1 MSCKLKLSVILT
13 TYERPAH
20 LERSLASLALQ
31 RGVEG
36 QFEVIV
42 ADDGSRDRTHSV
54 VRRFARTVD
63 FPVKLT
69 SHTHQGF
76 RVALCRNDGVRAS
89 VAPYLL
95 FTDSDCIFPPDHL
108 SKHLRASRPRIVRAG
123 DCYRLDQQATERL
136 NLAAIAAGAYL
147 RWVSGGERRRMLH
160 RLIKD
165 PCYQLLGHPAKP
177 KLTGCNI
184 GIARRDLEAV
194 NGFDESF
201 VGWGCEDDDLAFRLR
216 KSGVQIVSVLHYT
229 SAYHLWHPTHPT
241 RPEKWNDGPNVTRL
255 QNLDRPVRCDA
266 GLVQLVDE
274 AVCIPFARSANI
286 SFPAARQ
293 SKKAA

>member
-1 MSCKLKLSVILT
+1 MPCKLELSVILT
-13 TYERPAH
+13 TYQRPAH

-36 QFEVIV
+36 RFEVVV

-54 VRRFARTVD
+54 VRRFARTVS

-69 SHTHQGF
+69 THAHQGF

-89 VAPYLL
+89 DAPYLL
-95 FTDSDCIFPPDHL
+95 FTDSDCIFPPNHL
-108 SKHLRASRPRIVRAG
+108 RQHLRASRPRIVRAG
-123 DCYRLDQQATERL
+123 DCYRLDQHATQQL
-136 NLAAIAAGAYL
+136 NLAAITSGAYR
-147 RWVSGGERRRMLH
+147 RWVAASEHRRMLQ

-165 PCYQLLGHPAKP
+165 PCYYVLGHRAKP

-184 GIARRDLEAV
+184 GISRRDLETV

-216 KSGVQIVSVLHYT
+216 KSGMRIVSVLHFT
-229 SAYHLWHPTHPT
+229 SAYHMWHPTHPT
-241 RPEKWNDGPNVTRL
+241 RPEKWTDGPNVARL
-255 QNLDRPVRCDA
+255 QNQDRPIRCDA
-266 GLVQLVDE
+266 GLIHLTDE
-274 AVCIPFARSANI
+274 PVCLPFGSSLGT
-286 SFPAARQ
+286 SFPGVREA
-293 SKKAA
+293 KKAA